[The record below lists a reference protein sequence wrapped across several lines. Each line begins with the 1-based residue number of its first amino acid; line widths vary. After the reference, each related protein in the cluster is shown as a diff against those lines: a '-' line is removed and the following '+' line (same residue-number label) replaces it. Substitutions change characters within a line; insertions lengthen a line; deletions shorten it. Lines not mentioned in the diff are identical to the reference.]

1 MEELV
6 AERILL
12 MQGCDDLW
20 DELTMLKC
28 LLPFLL
34 LPSLD
39 PVLYWV
45 IAACHLLSGLFKLA
59 PNFRP
64 GQTQNVLTCVESSS
78 SKSLVLE
85 HDSSWQTHPFPQ
97 SRPHKRRNKIRAN
110 FLDQTELF
118 VLASAWHPTPSDTLP
133 KPPSPWAGPC

>member
-45 IAACHLLSGLFKLA
+45 IAACHLLSGTLQELH
-59 PNFRP
+59 
-64 GQTQNVLTCVESSS
+64 SSTDS
-78 SKSLVLE
+78 CKSLVL
-85 HDSSWQTHPFPQ
+85 
-97 SRPHKRRNKIRAN
+97 A
-110 FLDQTELF
+110 LDGKVGADKAWDLLF
-118 VLASAWHPTPSDTLP
+118 HHLADITL
-133 KPPSPWAGPC
+133 S